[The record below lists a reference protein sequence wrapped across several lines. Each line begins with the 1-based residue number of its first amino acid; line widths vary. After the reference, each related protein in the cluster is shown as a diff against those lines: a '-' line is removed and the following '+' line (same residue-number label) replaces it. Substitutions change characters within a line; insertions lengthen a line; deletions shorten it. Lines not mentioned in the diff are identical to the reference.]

1 MQKKEENMYTYD
13 KIEKMPLSIMNI
25 ELINKNNLKDF
36 TRNRKIRFEDIIY
49 FILNKRGLSLNMEI
63 NKFQE
68 KQI

>member
-1 MQKKEENMYTYD
+1 MYTYD